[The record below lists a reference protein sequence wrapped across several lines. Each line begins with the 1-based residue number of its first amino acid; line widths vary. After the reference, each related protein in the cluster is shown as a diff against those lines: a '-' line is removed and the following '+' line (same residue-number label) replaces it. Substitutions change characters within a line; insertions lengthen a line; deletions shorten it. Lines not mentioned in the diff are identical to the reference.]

1 MSNVDPAQVE
11 KIVSL
16 LRGSSEYQTQA
27 LELISALAN
36 PGLTRAVRTKV
47 QSFVTI
53 CDTQIYL
60 NISGANRGISLDE
73 ERLQQFITVGLLK
86 KTDVKHA
93 FFEDINLADLEYV
106 IQKYPYLE
114 TLKIKS
120 SDNYFNSWRAS
131 PVVLTELPEN
141 IGTLTKL
148 KNLYIEN
155 HWGLKTLPESMSQLT
170 QLEKVSFARTGLT
183 VLPSWLMN
191 CPNLT
196 VLNIN
201 GMDKLKAIHPVLMNH
216 PSLKRIHGF
225 QNSRFGTVNPALP
238 NTRDTREKYK
248 GSVVFWGTR
257 YPIRE
262 RVSKHE
268 SKWRQQAY
276 LRQTGS

>member
-1 MSNVDPAQVE
+1 MSNVDSAQVE

-16 LRGSSEYQTQA
+16 LHGSSEYQTQA
-27 LELISALAN
+27 LELITALAN
-36 PGLTRAVRTKV
+36 PDLTKAVRTKV
-47 QSFVTI
+47 QSSLTI
-53 CDTQIYL
+53 CDTKIRL
-60 NISGANRGISLDE
+60 NISGANRGSSLDE
-73 ERLQQFITVGLLK
+73 EQLQQFITVGLLE

-93 FFEDINLADLEYV
+93 FFEDIDIADLEDV

-120 SDNYFNSWRAS
+120 SDNYFSWRAS

-141 IGTLTKL
+141 IGTLSRL
-148 KNLYIEN
+148 KYLYIEN
-155 HWGLKTLPESMSQLT
+155 HWRLKTLPESMSQLT

-201 GMDKLKAIHPVLMNH
+201 GMDKLKAIHPALMNH

-238 NTRDTREKYK
+238 NTRDTCEKYN
-248 GSVVFWGTR
+248 GSVVHWGTR
-257 YPIRE
+257 YPTQE
-262 RVSKHE
+262 RLSKHE

-276 LRQTGS
+276 LRKRFNR

>member
-36 PGLTRAVRTKV
+36 PGLTKAVRAKV
-47 QSFVTI
+47 QSSVT
-53 CDTQIYL
+53 L
-60 NISGANRGISLDE
+60 SGEAILLSIVGGQSRIQLDQ
-73 ERLQQFITVGLLK
+73 ERFEQLMNAELLFI
-86 KTDVKHA
+86 TDVKHA
-93 FFEDINLADLEYV
+93 FFTDIDIADLEDV
-106 IQKYPYLE
+106 IQQYPYLE

-120 SDNYFNSWRAS
+120 SDNYFSWRGS
-131 PVVLTELPEN
+131 SVVLTGLPEN
-141 IGTLTKL
+141 IGELTQL

-155 HWGLKTLPESMSQLT
+155 HWELKTLPESMSQLT

-183 VLPSWLMN
+183 VLPSWLIN

-201 GMDKLKAIHPVLMNH
+201 GMDKLKAIHPALMNH

-248 GSVVFWGTR
+248 GSVVIWGTR
-257 YPIRE
+257 YPTQE
-262 RVSKHE
+262 R
-268 SKWRQQAY
+268 
-276 LRQTGS
+276 LMI